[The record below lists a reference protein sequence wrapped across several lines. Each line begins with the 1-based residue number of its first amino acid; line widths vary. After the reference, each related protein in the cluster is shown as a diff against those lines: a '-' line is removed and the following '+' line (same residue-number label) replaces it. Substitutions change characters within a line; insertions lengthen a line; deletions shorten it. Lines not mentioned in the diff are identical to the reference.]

1 MKNIVKTIAFATLLT
16 ATVFANGTLAVL
28 EIVPSSDMNDMKV
41 NIQEMRHLTDELRR
55 QAVLALPDKG
65 YKVLTRDNII
75 SLLPEDEE
83 AQQCLAESCAV
94 DIGRAIG
101 AEFISSGSIGLF
113 SGDLTLTIELYE
125 SLGGKLLGSIVMESP
140 DVRGLLNAIRTQ
152 APALFARITKNNV
165 QDKPASPAPQAPL
178 AQPAPAAQS
187 QANIWQWQDAPQT
200 IPTNVEQPKQKFKI
214 PSWVAIGL
222 DVIGVAALGMGY
234 YFDMK
239 AGDYHK
245 DYKNMAQCQSPEIYA
260 TAYQDVEDA
269 KKMRNISYGLGGVFL
284 LGGVA
289 LHIWF

>member
-1 MKNIVKTIAFATLLT
+1 MKNIVKTIAFATLFTT
-16 ATVFANGTLAVL
+16 AAFANGTLAVL
-28 EIVPSSDMNDMKV
+28 EIVPSADMSELNV

-94 DIGRAIG
+94 EIGRAIG
-101 AEFISSGSIGLF
+101 AEYISSGSIGIF

-152 APALFARITKNNV
+152 APALFERITKNNV
-165 QDKPASPAPQAPL
+165 QEKPASPAPQAPPV
-178 AQPAPAAQS
+178 QSVAPAAQFT
-187 QANIWQWQDAPQT
+187 PQP

-214 PSWVAIGL
+214 PAWVAIGL

-245 DYKNMAQCQSPEIYA
+245 DYKNMAQYQSPEIYA